1 MVGEEG
7 LEPSEPKHL
16 GYNQARYQLRS
27 TPSYI
32 IVVRVERIE
41 LSSRVPKAR
50 SFPLTD
56 THIRL
61 SPWKSGIQ
69 PEPY

>member
-27 TPSYI
+27 TPSYKTI
-32 IVVRVERIE
+32 LIKDLNLILR
-41 LSSRVPKAR
+41 R
-50 SFPLTD
+50 S
-56 THIRL
+56 IAI
-61 SPWKSGIQ
+61 G
-69 PEPY
+69 